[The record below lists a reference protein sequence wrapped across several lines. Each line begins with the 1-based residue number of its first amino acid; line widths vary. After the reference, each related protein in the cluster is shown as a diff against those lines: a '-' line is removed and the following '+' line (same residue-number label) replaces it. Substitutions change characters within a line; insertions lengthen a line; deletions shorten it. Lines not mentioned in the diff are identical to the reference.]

1 MDDIA
6 ANDESRLLD
15 EARSGDAAAFER
27 VLTPYLPMLFAY
39 SRAICGDYHTAQDVV
54 QTTALIAYRNLNHL
68 FPEADFAAWL
78 KAIARR
84 QALAAR
90 RGLTRVKLLADDL
103 LEQAYQDP
111 SPAAT
116 GPYQDALSRC
126 LDALGGRMAEVVRVH
141 YFQGTKL
148 AAAAEKLEL
157 SATAA
162 KQLLYRARLRLR
174 DCVQARLGLEHPG

>member
-1 MDDIA
+1 MDDVA
-6 ANDESRLLD
+6 ANEESRLLD
-15 EARSGDAAAFER
+15 QARSGDADAFER
-27 VLTPYLPMLFAY
+27 VLSPYLPMLLAY

-54 QTTALIAYRNLNHL
+54 QNTALIAYRNLNHL

-90 RGLTRVKLLADDL
+90 RSLTRVKLLADDL
-103 LEQAYQDP
+103 LERAYEDP
-111 SPAAT
+111 SPSAT
-116 GPYQDALSRC
+116 GPYLEALTRC
-126 LDALGGRMAEVVRVH
+126 LEALGGRMAEVVQAH
-141 YFQGTKL
+141 YFQGAKL

-157 SATAA
+157 SASAA

-174 DCVQARLGLEHPG
+174 DCVQDRLGVEHSG